1 MAAAQILRLTHSVDD
16 RVKVVDDKITGVR
29 DDMKDMKD
37 KMNIVLNGT
46 PDVLAPQNLTILM
59 RKTFL
64 RRQGCESSH
73 RRREMFV
80 IDPFTPGEEVSDLL
94 SGNQLRESL
103 RRWVAP
109 PDPSTNHN
117 IACDIHHGGTAE
129 WFFRGS
135 IFTGWKCNG
144 SLLWIYG
151 KRMFLHLF
159 PRSTLDSLY
168 P

>member
-1 MAAAQILRLTHSVDD
+1 ML
-16 RVKVVDDKITGVR
+16 
-29 DDMKDMKD
+29 
-37 KMNIVLNGT
+37 
-46 PDVLAPQNLTILM
+46 LM

-64 RRQGCESSH
+64 RRERCESSH

-80 IDPFTPGEEVSDLL
+80 INPFTSREVSDLL

-103 RRWVAP
+103 RRWVTP

-135 IFTGWKCNG
+135 MFMEWKRNG
-144 SLLWIYG
+144 FLLWIYG
-151 KRMFLHLF
+151 KRMFLQLF
-159 PRSTLDSLY
+159 LRSTLDNWNS
-168 P
+168 